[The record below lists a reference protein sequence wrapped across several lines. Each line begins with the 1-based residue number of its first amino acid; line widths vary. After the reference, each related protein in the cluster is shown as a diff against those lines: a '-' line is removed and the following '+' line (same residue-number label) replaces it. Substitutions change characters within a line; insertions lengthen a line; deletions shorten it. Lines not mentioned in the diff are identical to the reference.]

1 MHSKTMAAT
10 LLAGT
15 AVLGTAGAAAADTPV
30 DGAVKTV
37 TGIVQNLPAG
47 APEALAA
54 GQSALSSGL
63 STPAQKE
70 SKTLP
75 AKVGQEHGAS
85 LPGADL
91 LGGLPVA
98 GDAARGGLP
107 TDALTG
113 AVPGGLPGVG

>member
-47 APEALAA
+47 APDLLGHGLA
-54 GQSALSSGL
+54 
-63 STPAQKE
+63 TPTQKE
-70 SKTLP
+70 SKTKTLP

-85 LPGADL
+85 LPGAEL
-91 LGGLPVA
+91 LGGLPVGTGA
-98 GDAARGGLP
+98 V
-107 TDALTG
+107 TG
-113 AVPGGLPGVG
+113 AVPGGMPALG